1 MLNLSLVFDAAPTPA
16 ILLFFLLALAGFIVV
31 IGLVTISII
40 FIVKAI
46 KKKNQNN
53 LLDNRRED

>member
-1 MLNLSLVFDAAPTPA
+1 MLNLSLILDAAPTPA